1 MFCALTNIGINAIII
16 KNNFFIIISFY
27 RLPPA
32 LLTPPLTLPPPLLTP
47 APPLL
52 ELLLGLL
59 ILVPELLLGLELLLL
74 TLVEDLL
81 LELLEL
87 GLTYSELDRTCLL
100 LLAGVYDLRSEE
112 DEGLFVEI
120 LPLDEGL
127 LGLFCADETLSFADT
142 RGDAGVI
149 LPLEEGLL
157 VVLGR
162 ALLPLEEGL
171 LAVLGRALLP
181 LLGLAVLEGL
191 LALLGTTPADDG
203 RLVLPAI
210 CNPPTP
216 LGLGPLGC
224 GLTPGPG
231 YGG

>member
-47 APPLL
+47 APPPL

-127 LGLFCADETLSFADT
+127 LGLFCADETLSFDDT
-142 RGDAGVI
+142 RGEAGVI
-149 LPLEEGLL
+149 
-157 VVLGR
+157 
-162 ALLPLEEGL
+162 LPLEEGL

-191 LALLGTTPADDG
+191 LAL
-203 RLVLPAI
+203 
-210 CNPPTP
+210 
-216 LGLGPLGC
+216 
-224 GLTPGPG
+224 
-231 YGG
+231 

>member
-157 VVLGR
+157 
-162 ALLPLEEGL
+162 
-171 LAVLGRALLP
+171 AVLGRALLP

-203 RLVLPAI
+203 LLVLPAI

>member
-142 RGDAGVI
+142 RGEAGVI
-149 LPLEEGLL
+149 
-157 VVLGR
+157 
-162 ALLPLEEGL
+162 LPLEEGL

-203 RLVLPAI
+203 LLVLPAI

>member
-142 RGDAGVI
+142 RGEAGVI
-149 LPLEEGLL
+149 LPLED
-157 VVLGR
+157 
-162 ALLPLEEGL
+162 GL

-203 RLVLPAI
+203 LLVLPAI

>member
-32 LLTPPLTLPPPLLTP
+32 LLTPPLTLPPPLL
-47 APPLL
+47 

-87 GLTYSELDRTCLL
+87 SLTYSELDRTCLL

-142 RGDAGVI
+142 RGEAGVI
-149 LPLEEGLL
+149 LPLED
-157 VVLGR
+157 
-162 ALLPLEEGL
+162 GL

-203 RLVLPAI
+203 LLVLPAI